1 MEIGGRPTQ
10 RHYLRIEF
18 FNRFSDQWRSSM
30 DKRYIMTA
38 FSKDRPGIVADL
50 TEVIY
55 ENGGNLE
62 DSSMTSMLDEFVIIL
77 LFTGKEEVFDER
89 LSSDCRRLER
99 EKGIT
104 AFVRPV
110 EPSEKKPEGRVY
122 KKIINAEGVD
132 QAGIVYKVSRFLADR
147 NINIEHLSS
156 HRVISPESG
165 TAIYTM
171 AIKVQIPDEIVLGEL
186 EAGLSTVG
194 EELNLDISVE

>member
-1 MEIGGRPTQ
+1 
-10 RHYLRIEF
+10 
-18 FNRFSDQWRSSM
+18 M
-30 DKRYIMTA
+30 DKKYIMTA

-77 LFTGKEEVFDER
+77 LFTGPAAVFDER

-110 EPSEKKPEGRVY
+110 EPAPPKTEAPITKKTVRV
-122 KKIINAEGVD
+122 EGVD
-132 QAGIVYKVSRFLADR
+132 QAGIVYKISRYLADR
-147 NINIEHLSS
+147 DINIENLSS
-156 HRVISPESG
+156 QRLISPESG

-171 AIKVQIPDEIVLGEL
+171 EIKVQIPEKISTDQL
-186 EAGLSTVG
+186 EEGLSKVG
-194 EELNLDISVE
+194 ETLNLDIFIE